1 MPFDPGAGNVLAM
14 EQGGGW
20 FRDVVSELHT
30 SGLPLNA
37 HSNGLEKFRLVKSGP
52 GLLFGFS
59 AKSTNVAAQFILVFD
74 SHDQP
79 GAGAVPDA
87 VFDVGAANTVAV
99 SYIFPGRFHKYGIWL
114 ANSTTAATLTAGAAD
129 TFFDAQFV

>member
-1 MPFDPGAGNVLAM
+1 M
-14 EQGGGW
+14 ELEERGGW
-20 FRDVVSELHT
+20 FRGVVSELHT

-37 HSNGLEKFRLVKSGP
+37 HSNALEKVRFVKAGP

-59 AKSTNVAAQFILVFD
+59 ALSTNVAAQFVQVFD
-74 SHDQP
+74 KHDAP
-79 GAGAVPDA
+79 TNGDVPDA
-87 VFDVGAANTVAV
+87 VFSVAAASVQAV
-99 SYIFPGRFHKYGIWL
+99 SYIFPGRFHKYGIWI

>member
-1 MPFDPGAGNVLAM
+1 M
-14 EQGGGW
+14 ELEQRGGW

-37 HSNGLEKFRLVKSGP
+37 HSNALETRRFVKAGP
-52 GLLFGFS
+52 GLVFGFS
-59 AKSTNVAAQFILVFD
+59 AASTNVAAQFIQLFD
-74 SHDQP
+74 SHDAP
-79 GAGAVPDA
+79 GSGAVPDA
-87 VFDVGAANTVAV
+87 VFAVGASATLAV